1 MADEAAV
8 SPDSPGSPNAI
19 EPGPTGAAMMPS
31 LAPRRVPSGNAAAPA
46 AIAIAIVR
54 SAARRLLAPLRSPR
68 NPFGL
73 IWLYRV
79 ALWRTTANE
88 VRQRYAGSTIG
99 LFWLAL
105 APGLLLALYGCVFVF
120 IYKTQPAGMDTTG
133 YLLQLFAGLLPF
145 LAFSEALLTGSGAVL
160 ANRAVLLNTVY
171 PAELVSV
178 RTVLASHAVAV
189 LGFVLLVGLT
199 LVVGRASWALLLVP
213 IVLVLQVMFVCGL
226 VWPLSLANLVLR
238 DIQQVLAFLTTALM
252 IVSPIAFSPDAAPG
266 VLKLLVILN
275 PLSYFILTL
284 QSLVVFGT
292 LPSMKVILVMLA
304 LVFGTFLIGFR
315 LFQRGKLAFWD
326 YA

>member
-1 MADEAAV
+1 MTLPA
-8 SPDSPGSPNAI
+8 
-19 EPGPTGAAMMPS
+19 
-31 LAPRRVPSGNAAAPA
+31 APRPVAVIKAA
-46 AIAIAIVR
+46 AIAR
-54 SAARRLLAPLRSPR
+54 MLGRPLLMPLQSPR

-79 ALWRTTANE
+79 ALWRTTKNE
-88 VRQRYAGSTIG
+88 VRQRYAGSTMG

-120 IYKTQPAGMDTTG
+120 IYKTQPEGMDTTG

-178 RTVLASHAVAV
+178 RTVLASHAVAA
-189 LGFVLLVGLT
+189 LGFVLLAGLT
-199 LVVGRASWALLLVP
+199 LVLGRASWALLLVP
-213 IVLVLQVMFVCGL
+213 FVLVLQVMFVCGL

-252 IVSPIAFSPDAAPG
+252 IASPIAFSPQAAPG
-266 VLKLLVILN
+266 ALKLLVILN

-292 LPSMKVILVMLA
+292 LPPTKVILVMLA